1 MLISDYIFP
10 KRSAHSFR
18 RTVSSRDTV
27 NEKFLILKLKTCV
40 PVNLRPNSRVQVTP
54 LARPVNRG
62 VFRVRPVPSAVPI
75 SKAASGAPDADRWAA
90 LIPKTWCRTDS
101 AARHHRASSG
111 NNRTYFEHIW
121 AYPSIVGHER
131 IVACRI
137 VYRRS
142 HRPVWPVAAGMARRR
157 IACRQSRRV
166 RYRPSPDTA

>member
-90 LIPKTWCRTDS
+90 LNP
-101 AARHHRASSG
+101 
-111 NNRTYFEHIW
+111 
-121 AYPSIVGHER
+121 
-131 IVACRI
+131 
-137 VYRRS
+137 
-142 HRPVWPVAAGMARRR
+142 
-157 IACRQSRRV
+157 
-166 RYRPSPDTA
+166 